1 MLMATS
7 ARALELSAD
16 EPWDAQSLRKVLRTE
31 LHGQQVIVV
40 SNRAPY
46 VHEHHAAGVRVV
58 RPAGGLV
65 TALDP
70 LMRACAGTWIAHGS
84 GSADAAFVDD
94 NDICPVPPGA
104 PEYALRRVWLG
115 QREQQGFCDGFANQG
130 LWPLCHLAHVR
141 PVFSQSDW
149 QHYQRVNERFA
160 DVVLAEAR
168 SHDPIVL
175 VQDYHFALLPAL
187 IRARLPRATIISFW
201 HIPWPHPDQL
211 AICPWQRELVQGL
224 LGGSIVGLQTE
235 LDRTNFSAAVDR
247 LGLGDAP
254 ARARCYPIS
263 IGWPGAEQQL
273 ALAPVAQSR
282 RDVRER
288 YHLPSRTRLLLGV
301 DRFDYT
307 KGLLERLQALEHLLL
322 TQPQW
327 VGKLSLLQV
336 AAPTRSGVPAY
347 ALFRQQVEAEVARIN
362 QRFGAGAV
370 LPIQWLAEQQDRAA
384 LDELYRAADA
394 CIVSS
399 LHDGMN
405 LVCKEF
411 VAARDDEQGVLVL
424 SRFAGAAAEL
434 TDALPINPY
443 HVEQSAG
450 AMLRAVTMAP
460 AEQRERMRRLRTTV
474 RAANIYRWAG
484 SMLLDAAALR
494 AERPAALHPLHP
506 PHSLHAVPA

>member
-7 ARALELSAD
+7 AHRIELAAI
-16 EPWDAQSLRKVLRTE
+16 EPWDAQRLRSLLRTE

-46 VHEHHAAGVRVV
+46 IHEHDGAGVRLV

-65 TALDP
+65 TALEP
-70 LMRACAGTWIAHGS
+70 VMRACAGTWIAHGS

-94 NDICPVPPGA
+94 NDICRVPPGA
-104 PEYALRRVWLG
+104 PEYSLRRVWLG

-141 PVFSQSDW
+141 PAFSQTDW
-149 QHYQRVNERFA
+149 QHYQSVNASFA
-160 DVVLAEAR
+160 DAVLAEAR

-187 IRARLPRATIISFW
+187 ICARLPRATIISFW

-224 LGGSIVGLQTE
+224 LGSSIVGLQTE
-235 LDRTNFSAAVDR
+235 QDRANFSAAVGR
-247 LGLGDAP
+247 LGLGEAP
-254 ARARCYPIS
+254 TRARCYPIS
-263 IGWPGAEQQL
+263 IAWPSAEQQL

-282 RDVRER
+282 CRVRER
-288 YHLPSRTRLLLGV
+288 YRLPAANRLLLGV

-307 KGLLERLQALEHLLL
+307 KGLLERLHALEHLLL

-327 VGKLSLLQV
+327 VGAVSLLQV
-336 AAPTRSGVPAY
+336 AAPTRGAVPAY
-347 ALFRQQVEAEVARIN
+347 ALFQQEVEAEVARIN
-362 QRFGAGAV
+362 QRFGCGAV
-370 LPIQWLAEQQDRAA
+370 LPIEWLAEHQDRAA
-384 LDELYRAADA
+384 LDELYRASDA

-424 SRFAGAAAEL
+424 SSFAGAAAEL
-434 TDALPINPY
+434 ADALPINPY
-443 HVEQSAG
+443 HVEQSSA
-450 AMLRAVTMAP
+450 ALLQALTMAP
-460 AEQRERMRRLRTTV
+460 VEQRQRMRRLRATV
-474 RAANIYRWAG
+474 REANIYRWAG
-484 SMLLDAAALR
+484 SMLHDAAALR
-494 AERPAALHPLHP
+494 AKRPPAL
-506 PHSLHAVPA
+506 HSLHAVPA